1 MSNLKS
7 AKVGDEVTL
16 RGVDGKIVGVDK
28 YASPGLNWAVWEVQ
42 LKGQEQHQWITRLK
56 GRPYETS
63 LSQPE
68 VENGVAELRDE
79 GYRLARKGGAQ
90 REIATA
96 SGRDFS
102 RCEFAYYVTDDN
114 SIALAITDRGRTQI
128 FKGSPIN
135 SALVE
140 IFPA

>member
-1 MSNLKS
+1 VSDINN
-7 AKVGDEVTL
+7 AKVGDEITL
-16 RGVDGKIVGVDK
+16 RGLDGKIVAVDK
-28 YASPGLNWAVWEVQ
+28 YASPALNWAVWEVQ
-42 LKGQEQHQWITRLK
+42 LKGQEQRQWITRLK
-56 GRPYETS
+56 GRLYETS

-68 VENGVAELRDE
+68 VEDAVAELRDE
-79 GYRLARKGGAQ
+79 GYRLVRQGGAQ

-102 RCEFAYYVTDDN
+102 RCEFAYCVADDN

-128 FKGSPIN
+128 FKASPID